1 MSDCI
6 QILPRDVASQIAA
19 GEVVNRPASVVKEL
33 VENAIDAGS
42 TQIKINL
49 VDAGRTSIQIIDNGC
64 GMSPADSVIA
74 FERHATSKIRQSD
87 DLYSLSTFGF
97 RGEALASIAAVAEV
111 ELRTRQKGD
120 ETGTRVVVKASEIVS
135 SEPEICPEGTNLTVK
150 NLFFNVPARRR
161 FLKSNQTEF
170 GHVMTEI
177 ERVALAHPEVAIDLT
192 HQGDTVLSLP
202 ASAIKQRIVNLFGK
216 KMNQALLPV
225 EVETSVVSVS
235 GFVSTL
241 STVKGKGAQ
250 QFFFVNGRF
259 MKHPY
264 FHKAVANAYENLV
277 PDGMQ
282 PSYFLFFQAPQDKID
297 VNIHPAKTEIRFE
310 DESVIWKILLS
321 AVRQAV
327 GQFEEMPTIDFN
339 TADMPD
345 IPVYDNSRMPSQPK
359 VSYNPDYNPFQ
370 KNYDESDLN
379 QRNNSRNWD
388 ALYDDVLSGK
398 LSEGP
403 TLYGQN
409 GGQAQY
415 MLDMP
420 EVDGQGSIKPI
431 QFRNRFI
438 LYQTDRGLMVVDQHR
453 AHLRILYERYLREA
467 QAHAAASQGLLFPE
481 MFQLSPSHTA
491 AFEELK
497 PVFAQLGFDISD
509 MGRGAIAVQGIP
521 SGLEELDME
530 SLIKEMIEEM
540 VLDPSHETERQMESM
555 ALSMARKSAIPSGRQ
570 LSEKDMQELISDLEN
585 CENRLRTPD
594 ARIISVLKPD
604 DEITKAFD

>member
-33 VENAIDAGS
+33 VENSIDAGA
-42 TQIKINL
+42 TQIRINL
-49 VDAGRTSIQIIDNGC
+49 IDAGRTSIQIVDNGC
-64 GMSPADSVIA
+64 GMSPSDSTIA

-111 ELRTRQKGD
+111 ELRTRQRGD
-120 ETGTRVVVKASEIVS
+120 ETGTKVVVKASEIVS
-135 SEPEICPEGTNLTVK
+135 SEPDICPEGTNLTVK
-150 NLFFNVPARRR
+150 NLFYNVPARRR

-192 HQGDTVLSLP
+192 HQGDVVLSLP

-225 EVETSVVSVS
+225 EVDTTVINVS

-241 STVKGKGAQ
+241 NNVKSKGSE

-277 PDGMQ
+277 PEGMQ
-282 PSYFLFFQAPQDKID
+282 PSYFLFFQVPQDKID

-310 DESVIWKILLS
+310 DESVIWKIILS
-321 AVRQAV
+321 AVRQSV

-359 VSYNPDYNPFQ
+359 VQYNPDYNPFR
-370 KNYDESDLN
+370 KSYSDADLDH
-379 QRNNSRNWD
+379 QDNSRNWN

-398 LSEGP
+398 LNDCG
-403 TLYGQN
+403 T
-409 GGQAQY
+409 QY
-415 MLDMP
+415 VLDMGDSD
-420 EVDGQGSIKPI
+420 EVPPIRPI
-431 QFRNRFI
+431 QYRNRFI
-438 LYQTDRGLMVVDQHR
+438 IYQAEHGLMVVDQHR
-453 AHLRILYERYLREA
+453 AHMRILYERYIREA
-467 QAHAAASQGLLFPE
+467 KAHAAASQGLLFPE
-481 MFQLSPSHTA
+481 MFQLSPTHAA
-491 AFEELK
+491 AFEGLK

-521 SGLEELDME
+521 SGIEDQDME
-530 SLIKEMIEEM
+530 SLIRDMIDEL
-540 VLDPSHETERQMESM
+540 VLNPTQEQDRQMEQM
-555 ALSMARKSAIPSGRQ
+555 ALSMARKSAIPCGRQ
-570 LSEKDMQELISDLEN
+570 LSEKEMQGLIADLEN
-585 CENRLRTPD
+585 CENRNRTPD
-594 ARIISVLKPD
+594 ARIISVLKSD